1 MADKGVRTKRISSK
15 ILSQEEL
22 EFRLLAILGKHATTR
37 GLTNSE
43 FVNKCGVEITRS
55 LAAFLNVKGNKVGV
69 EHLKSVIY
77 ELWRRGLLF
86 VEPPNRGQKVGRI
99 WDMASA
105 RNTFP
110 LACPIAEG
118 QGRRT
123 STHAISPDAL
133 KAAYDTFVPEHPA
146 GFVPI
151 FKVRRE
157 LAWPHKDFDA
167 LLVDL
172 NQRNDP
178 VIELHAADPADLST
192 EEKRDSL
199 WLQGK
204 LLVRMRWR
212 EP

>member
-1 MADKGVRTKRISSK
+1 MAVKGAANKRISPS
-15 ILSQEEL
+15 ILSRKDL
-22 EFRLLAILGKHATTR
+22 ESRFLGVLMTHAIVR

-43 FVNKCGVEITRS
+43 LLKKCGVEIRRS
-55 LAAFLNVKGNKVGV
+55 LAAFLNLKGKEVGA
-69 EHLKSVIY
+69 EHLKSFIHD
-77 ELWRRGLLF
+77 LWQRGLVF

-99 WDMASA
+99 WDMNAA
-105 RNTFP
+105 RSTFP
-110 LACPIAEG
+110 LACTAAIGHARHVPTPRIS
-118 QGRRT
+118 QGV
-123 STHAISPDAL
+123 L
-133 KAAYDTFVPEHPA
+133 KSAYERIVPEHLA

-157 LAWPHKDFDA
+157 LDWPHKDFDS
-167 LLVDL
+167 LLIDL
-172 NQRNDP
+172 NQRDDP
-178 VIELHAADPADLST
+178 VIELHAADPADLSE